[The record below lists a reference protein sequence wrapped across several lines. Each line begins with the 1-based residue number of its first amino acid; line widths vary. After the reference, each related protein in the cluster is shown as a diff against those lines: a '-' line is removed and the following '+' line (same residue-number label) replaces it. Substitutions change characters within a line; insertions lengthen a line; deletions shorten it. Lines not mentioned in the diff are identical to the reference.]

1 MSSSAPTRAK
11 TTELPS
17 QLASL
22 GLNNIADNLDD
33 FLARATQKQLSPSGP
48 RTARP
53 SRSRPQGATKSR
65 ATFQTLQNRRF
76 KPIAD
81 FDWNWPKKIDR
92 GAIESALTLDFL
104 REGRNFIVLGS
115 NGLGKTMILK
125 NIAHQA
131 VLDGH
136 SVLVR
141 TASDMLDEL
150 DSDSPELRRQRLRK
164 YFRPKL
170 LCIDELGLSLLRRK
184 RRRPP
189 LPRRQ
194 SSLRRA
200 TFHRLDYQ
208 SRLQGLEHCFS

>member
-33 FLARATQKQLSPSGP
+33 FLARATQKQLSP
-48 RTARP
+48 RQVLEQLARLEVDHKVQ
-53 SRSRPQGATKSR
+53 RSLERRFKRSKIG
-65 ATFQTLQNRRF
+65 RF

-115 NGLGKTMILK
+115 NGPRQNHDPQKHRPPGRARWT
-125 NIAHQA
+125 
-131 VLDGH
+131 
-136 SVLVR
+136 
-141 TASDMLDEL
+141 
-150 DSDSPELRRQRLRK
+150 LRARSYRFRHARRARLRLARAQTPAFEK
-164 YFRPKL
+164 VLSTKVALHRRAW
-170 LCIDELGLSLLRRK
+170 LSLLRRK
-184 RRRPP
+184 RRPT
-189 LPRRQ
+189 
-194 SSLRRA
+194 SSSTSSILA
-200 TFHRLDYQ
+200 TTRDVP
-208 SRLQGLEHCFS
+208 SS